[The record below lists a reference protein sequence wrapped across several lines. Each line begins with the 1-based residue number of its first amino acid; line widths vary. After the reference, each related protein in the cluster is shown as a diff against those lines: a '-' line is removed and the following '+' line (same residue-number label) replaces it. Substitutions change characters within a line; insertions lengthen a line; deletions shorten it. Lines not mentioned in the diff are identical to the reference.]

1 MTITYVYLMIGLFI
15 AWLIALILTAG
26 GATYIENLVKK
37 DVLINECIKV
47 IISRLSNLDND
58 NV

>member
-37 DVLINECIKV
+37 MMKDEDTIEDFVDRGL
-47 IISRLSNLDND
+47 
-58 NV
+58 

>member
-26 GATYIENLVKK
+26 GGAYIENLVKK
-37 DVLINECIKV
+37 MMKEEDTIEDFVDRGL
-47 IISRLSNLDND
+47 
-58 NV
+58 

>member
-26 GATYIENLVKK
+26 GAAYIENLVKK
-37 DVLINECIKV
+37 
-47 IISRLSNLDND
+47 ND
-58 NV
+58 EKRRYNR